1 MFGHQAERTARDL
14 YWEVICEDPRD
25 KEKIAANVARL
36 EKCLVLNPFLAEPNT
51 LLAQCHLVQGDFD
64 KAATAADRALELFVQ
79 WGTNWD
85 KRVSYEAWIAWTRV
99 LSQHAEDRTPWHSNS
114 WGVIN
119 LGLVR

>member
-1 MFGHQAERTARDL
+1 LTRQAERGARDL

-25 KEKIAANVARL
+25 EGKLEANVVRL
-36 EKCLVLNPFLAEPNT
+36 EKCLALNPFLAEPNT
-51 LLAQCHLVQGDFD
+51 LLAQCLLVRGDFD
-64 KAATAADRALELFVQ
+64 GAAKAADRALELFVQ

-99 LSQHAEDRTPWHSNS
+99 LSQHAEERTPWHTNS

-119 LGLVR
+119 LGLVK

>member
-1 MFGHQAERTARDL
+1 
-14 YWEVICEDPRD
+14 VICEDPRD
-25 KEKIAANVARL
+25 PGKVDANIARL
-36 EKCLVLNPFLAEPNT
+36 EECLRLNPFLAEPNT
-51 LLAQCHLVQGDFD
+51 LLAQSHLVKGDFD
-64 KAATAADRALELFVQ
+64 KAATAADRALELFVE

-99 LSQHAEDRTPWHSNS
+99 LSQHAEDKTPWHANS